1 MATRQCI
8 ESSSWMPKSTF
19 SKDVQLHFCGVPFT
33 LDRELLAAR
42 SAKLASL
49 LKDHPQEDLS
59 HLLGDMPADP
69 NTFELVGR
77 FCHGC
82 EVNISTEN
90 VIRVS
95 CLASYLQMTEIHSPN
110 NLLKKSLTFFEQKVI
125 PSWHKSIRALKST
138 ENILQQAAN
147 LGLIDACV
155 DSILTKVLSNP
166 CLLGEPFKNS
176 KSDDDDDIEEN
187 ENAYRP
193 NARRKLFVLDWKPE
207 DLTGLSL
214 QLYEPIIRA
223 MILRKVPSDYIA
235 ANLYQ
240 YTKTR
245 VFCSTTVGDNN
256 ISVYKKNSQRETIE
270 AVERLLPNEKGLLPC
285 TLLFEMLRFAIALE
299 ASVDC
304 RNGLEG
310 RIGKQLDQASVKD
323 LFIPTQGYAKEEQY
337 DMECVRRILKH
348 FYSSYTGSNAKGI
361 ITVAQL
367 VEDFLSEVA
376 SDIDLKIATFVAL
389 ADMSIAASMGT
400 QRSSDG
406 IYRAIDIYLDK
417 HRYLTE
423 SEKEEICRVL
433 DCNKMTPE
441 AWEHAAQ
448 NHRLPLR
455 VAVQVLFVAQLQLRD
470 VIGKEGTTRGCL
482 DDGVRE
488 LEEEEEEEENN
499 EMEKMSKKVMEL
511 ERECL
516 MMKKEIQSGSCCSRG
531 KKEKEKGSMWK
542 EMKRKFG
549 CVSGLNDCNCH
560 VKKKKVHP
568 R

>member
-1 MATRQCI
+1 M
-8 ESSSWMPKSTF
+8 F
-19 SKDVQLHFCGVPFT
+19 SFVQ
-33 LDRELLAAR
+33 ELLAAR

-125 PSWHKSIRALKST
+125 PSWNKSIRALKSS

-166 CLLGEPFKNS
+166 CLLGEPIKTS
-176 KSDDDDDIEEN
+176 KSDDDGDVEEN
-187 ENAYRP
+187 ENAYRR

-207 DLTGLSL
+207 DLTNLSL

-235 ANLYQ
+235 AYLFQ
-240 YTKTR
+240 YMKTR

-270 AVERLLPNEKGLLPC
+270 AVERLLPHKKRLLPC
-285 TLLFEMLRFAIALE
+285 TLLFETLRFAIALE

-337 DMECVRRILKH
+337 DTECVRRILKH

-361 ITVAQL
+361 IAVAQL
-367 VEDFLSEVA
+367 VEDFLREVA
-376 SDIDLKIATFVAL
+376 SDIDLKITTFVTL

-406 IYRAIDIYLDK
+406 IYRAIDTYLDK

-433 DCNKMTPE
+433 DCNKMTHE
-441 AWEHAAQ
+441 AREHAAQ
-448 NHRLPLR
+448 NQRLPLR

-488 LEEEEEEEENN
+488 LEEEEEERN
-499 EMEKMSKKVMEL
+499 EMEKMSNKVMEL

-516 MMKKEIQSGSCCSRG
+516 MMKKEIQSGSCCGRV
-531 KKEKEKGSMWK
+531 KREKEKEKGSMWK

-549 CVSGLNDCNCH
+549 CVSVSGLNDCNCH